1 MARLIN
7 PLAHSLSSSSL
18 PPLSCHQINTQDSEP
33 IHWDTETTLS
43 MDDARTILSLN
54 QKKKGPVSKPEL
66 VALVTG
72 LTENLE
78 LVETGG
84 VISAIFRTK
93 LEFSNEDQFFSI
105 ANKNLTALQQLYVDQ
120 SKEVRGRRRWRWW
133 WW

>member
-1 MARLIN
+1 
-7 PLAHSLSSSSL
+7 
-18 PPLSCHQINTQDSEP
+18 
-33 IHWDTETTLS
+33 